1 MTFDRKDDARVFAA
15 VAHDDDTMDA
25 IYALLRDHVAMLL
38 EEGVLTTPGAVN
50 AHALRC
56 VNALHDRMREEAA
69 QIAVEVCR
77 ATVTTTHGGI

>member
-15 VAHDDDTMDA
+15 VAHDDGTMDA
-25 IYALLRDHVAMLL
+25 IYGLLRDHVALL
-38 EEGVLTTPGAVN
+38 LGEGVLTTPGAVN

-56 VNALHDRMREEAA
+56 VDALRDRMREEAA
-69 QIAVEVCR
+69 RVAVEVCR